1 MIRNWNEESID
12 HRNALLYAMG
22 VSPDEAERLVIGIV
36 NAWNEMNP
44 GHFHFKAVVEDIKE
58 EIHKAGAL
66 ARELPITGSAMG
78 SVSNTPEIAT
88 PPAQQGSGHTEVE
101 TTAK

>member
-44 GHFHFKAVVEDIKE
+44 GHFHFKAVVRTSRK
-58 EIHKAGAL
+58 K
-66 ARELPITGSAMG
+66 P
-78 SVSNTPEIAT
+78 
-88 PPAQQGSGHTEVE
+88 
-101 TTAK
+101 